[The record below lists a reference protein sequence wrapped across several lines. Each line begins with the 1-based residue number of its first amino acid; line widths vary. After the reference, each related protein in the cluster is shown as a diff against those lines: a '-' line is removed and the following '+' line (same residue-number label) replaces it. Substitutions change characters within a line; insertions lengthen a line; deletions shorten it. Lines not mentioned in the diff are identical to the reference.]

1 MNKWPKVLIF
11 STIGAVG
18 TVLNTVLL
26 LAVLLR
32 GSPASSAGAT
42 VQNNPSAQRAARA
55 ALCLSSAKPGG
66 ESPLTD
72 LMAKFHCTREDAE
85 ALLRSAGEEFEATR
99 FRCSSTGAVE

>member
-1 MNKWPKVLIF
+1 VNKWPKVLIF

-42 VQNNPSAQRAARA
+42 VQNNPSAQKAARS
-55 ALCLSSAKPGG
+55 ALCLSSAKPAG

-72 LMAKFHCTREDAE
+72 LMAQFHCTREDAE
-85 ALLRSAGEEFEATR
+85 ALLKNAAEDQEAKR
-99 FRCSSTGAVE
+99 FQCSSTGAVE